1 MLKRPLKIEKD
12 VYVEMSGR
20 QGIQYWDTVKSV
32 SKSDVKSALAP
43 STGQES
49 SYRYLYNIIMHLRKV
64 CRLCHS
70 FRTLLTIRIDHQP
83 SRTHGANGG
92 ADAILVLA
100 LSAASLLC

>member
-1 MLKRPLKIEKD
+1 MYLQIEKD

-64 CRLCHS
+64 CLLLHIIS
-70 FRTLLTIRIDHQP
+70 VSLTIRIDHQP
-83 SRTHGANGG
+83 S
-92 ADAILVLA
+92 
-100 LSAASLLC
+100 

>member
-1 MLKRPLKIEKD
+1 MYLQIEKD

-43 STGQES
+43 STGQEGS

-64 CRLCHS
+64 CP
-70 FRTLLTIRIDHQP
+70 LLHTISASLTVYIDHQP
-83 SRTHGANGG
+83 S
-92 ADAILVLA
+92 
-100 LSAASLLC
+100 

>member
-1 MLKRPLKIEKD
+1 MFASSFLSTTADACLQIEKD

-64 CRLCHS
+64 CP
-70 FRTLLTIRIDHQP
+70 LLP
-83 SRTHGANGG
+83 P
-92 ADAILVLA
+92 LA
-100 LSAASLLC
+100 HR